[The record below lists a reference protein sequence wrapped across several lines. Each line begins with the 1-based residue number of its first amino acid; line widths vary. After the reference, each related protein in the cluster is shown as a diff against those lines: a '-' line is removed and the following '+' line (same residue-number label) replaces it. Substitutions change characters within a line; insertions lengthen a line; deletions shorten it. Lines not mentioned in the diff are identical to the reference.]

1 MDRVQ
6 KNTTLAKIRL
16 KECVPN
22 ADEESGHDEGKDDDD
37 ATEKKEKSGLIDEH
51 VRELLKTSMDPE
63 KLSMMQNSYQ
73 PWL

>member
-6 KNTTLAKIRL
+6 KNTTLANRRL
-16 KECVPN
+16 EECVPN
-22 ADEESGHDEGKDDDD
+22 VNDGADGQ
-37 ATEKKEKSGLIDEH
+37 KSGLMDEH

-63 KLSMMQNSYQ
+63 ELSKMQTSYQ